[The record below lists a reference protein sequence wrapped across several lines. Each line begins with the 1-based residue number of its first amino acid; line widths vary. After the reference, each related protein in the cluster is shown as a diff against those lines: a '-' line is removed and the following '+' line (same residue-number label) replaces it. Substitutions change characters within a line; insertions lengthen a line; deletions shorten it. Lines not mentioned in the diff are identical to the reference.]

1 MRKSKLVNKNE
12 RPWLNEYK
20 DARANLEYPRGSIVD
35 ALMAVSRKYP
45 EYYAYEY
52 FGKKVTYRG
61 FMKQIEDVAK
71 SLKNYGVDKG
81 DVVTICMPSTPEAIE
96 TVYAC
101 NLIGA
106 VASMI
111 HPLSSEK
118 EIENYINQAGSK
130 FMVLLD
136 ATLEKVLQILFG

>member
-1 MRKSKLVNKNE
+1 MRKSKSTVKDN
-12 RPWLNEYK
+12 RPWLGEYE
-20 DARANLEYPRGSIVD
+20 DARPNLEYPRGSFVD

-52 FGKKVTYRG
+52 FGKKVTYRQ

-96 TVYAC
+96 TVYAV

-111 HPLSSEK
+111 HPLSREK
-118 EIENYINQAGSK
+118 EIECSFNIFTFRYSPINYII
-130 FMVLLD
+130 F
-136 ATLEKVLQILFG
+136 IL